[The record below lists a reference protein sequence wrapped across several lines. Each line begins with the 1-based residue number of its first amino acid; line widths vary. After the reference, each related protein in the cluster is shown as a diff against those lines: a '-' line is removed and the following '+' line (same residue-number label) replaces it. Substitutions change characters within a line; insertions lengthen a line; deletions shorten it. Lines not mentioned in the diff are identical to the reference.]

1 MPLYRRLRFGDLAEI
16 NLLDTRQ
23 YRDDLLIHRSRCPLG
38 GCCG

>member
-23 YRDDLLIHRSRCPLG
+23 YRDDHPG
-38 GCCG
+38 D